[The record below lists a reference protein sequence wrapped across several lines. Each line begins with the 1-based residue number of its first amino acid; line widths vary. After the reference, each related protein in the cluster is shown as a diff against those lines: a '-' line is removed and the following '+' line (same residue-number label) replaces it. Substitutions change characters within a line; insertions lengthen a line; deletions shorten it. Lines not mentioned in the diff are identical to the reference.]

1 MYEIDIKDVYFSY
14 GTQKVLEDVNLTV
27 QSGESI
33 CLIGPSGCG
42 KSTLLRLIA
51 GLSSPSSGV
60 LTINGQKITGAGLDR
75 GVVFQ
80 DYSLFHWLTAL
91 QNITLALKQAYKDK
105 TKSEIKEIAANYLD
119 LVGLSGSFHKL
130 PKELSGGM
138 RQRAAIAQVFA
149 INPPVLL
156 MDEPF
161 GALDAITRAHLQD
174 LLLNLWDQAGQRQKT
189 ILFVTH
195 DVDEALLL
203 ADKIAVFTL
212 NPGKIKTVVPIDLPR
227 PRVRKQLHGQKKFHE
242 LRDTVLNLLNES
254 IIYELEAGENI
265 YPGGDGI

>member
-1 MYEIDIKDVYFSY
+1 MYEIGIKDVSFSY
-14 GTQKVLEDVNLTV
+14 GTQKVLENINLTV
-27 QSGESI
+27 NAGESV
-33 CLIGPSGCG
+33 CLLGPSGCG

-51 GLSSPSSGV
+51 GLSSPSSGG
-60 LTINGQKITGAGLDR
+60 LTINGKEISGAGLDR

-80 DYSLFHWLTAL
+80 DYSLFPWLTAE
-91 QNITLALKQAYKDK
+91 QNISLALKQAFPDK
-105 TKSEIKEIAANYLD
+105 KKHEIKEIAGNYLD
-119 LVGLSGSFHKL
+119 LVGLGESVHKL

-174 LLLNLWDQAGQRQKT
+174 LLINLWDKKTGHKKT
-189 ILFVTH
+189 IIFVTH

-203 ADKIAVFTL
+203 ADRIAVFTL
-212 NPGKIKTVVPIDLPR
+212 NPGKIKTFVPINLPR
-227 PRVRKQLHGQKKFHE
+227 PRIRRQLHNNKHFHE
-242 LRDTVLNLLNES
+242 LRDTVMNLLNES
-254 IIYELEAGENI
+254 IMFELEVSQNFT
-265 YPGGDGI
+265 PGGDGI

>member
-1 MYEIDIKDVYFSY
+1 MFEIVVKNVNFSY
-14 GTQKVLEDVNLTV
+14 GTQKVLEDISLTV
-27 QSGESI
+27 NAGESI
-33 CLIGPSGCG
+33 CLLGPSGCG

-51 GLSSPSSGV
+51 GLSLPDSGN
-60 LTINGQKITGAGLDR
+60 LTINGEAIKGAGLDR

-80 DYSLFHWLTAL
+80 DYSLFPWLTAE
-91 QNITLALKQAYKDK
+91 QNISLALKQAFPDK
-105 TKSEIKEIAANYLD
+105 KKHEIKEIAANYLE
-119 LVGLSGSFHKL
+119 LVGLCGSFDKL

-174 LLLNLWDQAGQRQKT
+174 LLINLWDQKGHQKKT

-203 ADKIAVFTL
+203 ADKVAVFTL
-212 NPGKIKTVVPIDLPR
+212 NPGKIKTIVSIDLPR
-227 PRVRKQLHGQKKFHE
+227 PRVRRHLHNNKQFHE
-242 LRDTVLNLLNES
+242 LRDTILTLLNES
-254 IIYELEAGENI
+254 IIYELEASQNFV
-265 YPGGDGI
+265 PGGDGI